1 MVNVYQDERS
11 QQIYNVIDKGRIMQQ
26 AFRGMTLLDYAINAS
41 LVLSYVV
48 MRKEDKAGLVT
59 FNEHFDTFIPA
70 SRQPGQMQAYWR
82 TFTASRLLW
91 GDRLFLIVRTFEQ
104 ARQQTQS
111 FGAVYQFFRH
121 RQLES
126 PVGLFAAVEPPAPVA
141 GHLLR
146 RCRSERVRRH
156 SCEGYGRVL
165 PPCHCRENFV
175 FEKTADSLH
184 LEAARHQSVLTTP
197 ENLSVDVIK
206 QVSGDEVT

>member
-70 SRQPGQMQAYWR
+70 SRQPGQMQALLENLYSQQT
-82 TFTASRLLW
+82 TFG

-146 RCRSERVRRH
+146 RCP
-156 SCEGYGRVL
+156 L
-165 PPCHCRENFV
+165 
-175 FEKTADSLH
+175 
-184 LEAARHQSVLTTP
+184 
-197 ENLSVDVIK
+197 
-206 QVSGDEVT
+206 